1 MLGKGN
7 KKINKKDQENTTALH
22 YAVRYNHLHI
32 VKLLLDYGAGK
43 EKLEQLSTLT
53 CIVAMC
59 MIVWYVHVLLSP
71 RGELGLMMMMMMMVM
86 TTIMTMICICSHIKQ
101 NDCLLMN
108 SFYN

>member
-43 EKLEQLSTLT
+43 EQLEQLITL
-53 CIVAMC
+53 CNNYMY
-59 MIVWYVHVLLSP
+59 IVWQHAQSSETDMFSDIFIIDPLKILIIINLDYNL
-71 RGELGLMMMMMMMVM
+71 
-86 TTIMTMICICSHIKQ
+86 
-101 NDCLLMN
+101 NDPHT
-108 SFYN
+108 FGH

>member
-43 EKLEQLSTLT
+43 EKVEQLITSLT
-53 CIVAMC
+53 TWCVYTNS
-59 MIVWYVHVLLSP
+59 V
-71 RGELGLMMMMMMMVM
+71 
-86 TTIMTMICICSHIKQ
+86 CSHPNLKSWFADKFITDPLKKIYNLDYDL
-101 NDCLLMN
+101 NDPHT
-108 SFYN
+108 FRH